1 MKRIYY
7 LFLFYMKSFRNTLAT
22 LTLWTTLAAL
32 SPAVQAG
39 ITEIVEETS
48 IASDVPVF
56 EKSKLM
62 KYEGEKKL
70 KQWESI
76 YVLYMM
82 NALNGKEVGIFIQT
96 QYDLKKMKWYESFSY
111 PWHDGK
117 NFQLFV
123 TSDLKNIPATSD
135 FSTMI
140 VK

>member
-1 MKRIYY
+1 
-7 LFLFYMKSFRNTLAT
+7 MKSFRNSLAT

-32 SPAVQAG
+32 SPAVHAG
-39 ITEIVEETS
+39 IDEIVEQ
-48 IASDVPVF
+48 ASTTLDIPVF
-56 EKSKLM
+56 EKWKLI
-62 KYEGEKKL
+62 KYDGVNKL
-70 KQWESI
+70 KQWQSV

-82 NALNGKEVGIFIQT
+82 NALNGKEVWIFIET

-123 TSDLKNIPATSD
+123 TNDMKNIPATSD